1 MLQIHNP
8 LETDFE
14 KIDVDPFWNVGNE
27 VEHLNHKIHSYPAKF
42 PAFITQKAIQYT
54 QEYILSDAVDYI
66 VHRSDPMKIR
76 IRTERLDRINAAQ
89 EKDPAMRIMYAAI
102 NAGISNAWKK
112 WLQSQ
117 TTWMS
122 ISFI

>member
-42 PAFITQKAIQYT
+42 PAFITQKAIQYALNDGVLVNT
-54 QEYILSDAVDYI
+54 IADIFCGCGTVAFEAKRMGIDFWVCDLNPTAVLIPKQKVLITVLIQLNVILKRY
-66 VHRSDPMKIR
+66 
-76 IRTERLDRINAAQ
+76 
-89 EKDPAMRIMYAAI
+89 
-102 NAGISNAWKK
+102 
-112 WLQSQ
+112 
-117 TTWMS
+117 
-122 ISFI
+122 

>member
-42 PAFITQKAIQYT
+42 NPFEFVGEDDGNQVIRSGAGI
-54 QEYILSDAVDYI
+54 AVDYNR
-66 VHRSDPMKIR
+66 HSQRENRTSDQ
-76 IRTERLDRINAAQ
+76 NA
-89 EKDPAMRIMYAAI
+89 DDTNRH
-102 NAGISNAWKK
+102 S
-112 WLQSQ
+112 
-117 TTWMS
+117 
-122 ISFI
+122 